1 MLYTF
6 LCVFSK
12 VGNRI
17 KHEILNT
24 RVSEKRFTNV
34 MKGESTIILFFKY
47 LPHFDTFKLAEQ
59 IVK

>member
-24 RVSEKRFTNV
+24 QVNDRFTNV

-47 LPHFDTFKLAEQ
+47 LPHFDPFKLAEQ